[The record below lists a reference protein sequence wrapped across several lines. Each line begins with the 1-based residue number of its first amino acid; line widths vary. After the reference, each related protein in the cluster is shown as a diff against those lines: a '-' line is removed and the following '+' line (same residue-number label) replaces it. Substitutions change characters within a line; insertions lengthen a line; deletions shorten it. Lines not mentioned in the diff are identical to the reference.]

1 MKADNGYIYYVDGTI
16 RARESVYEYLK
27 ALGDDYS
34 IFKDYVAQYEEVY
47 FDPESSVADGVDD
60 MGNTYYSDSVFS
72 VRNTLMDRYTENGLA
87 YWNMRSENYAT
98 MFIPSQRVDRKKAL
112 DEA

>member
-1 MKADNGYIYYVDGTI
+1 MTKQVKADNGYIYYVDGTI

-60 MGNTYYSDSVFS
+60 MGNTYYSDSAI
-72 VRNTLMDRYTENGLA
+72 R
-87 YWNMRSENYAT
+87 
-98 MFIPSQRVDRKKAL
+98 
-112 DEA
+112 